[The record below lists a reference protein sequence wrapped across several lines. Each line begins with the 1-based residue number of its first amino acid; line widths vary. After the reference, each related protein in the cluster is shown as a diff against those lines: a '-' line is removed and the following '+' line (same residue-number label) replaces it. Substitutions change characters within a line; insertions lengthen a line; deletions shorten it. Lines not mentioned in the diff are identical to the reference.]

1 MEEAEGRGGGWVSGW
16 RERDGDWKC
25 MAGGALQRPARQPS
39 LPPGAGLRTS
49 RAGGVDRE
57 LSVTKGKVIRTDIL
71 SRLLSGC

>member
-1 MEEAEGRGGGWVSGW
+1 MGGGSETETGSAW
-16 RERDGDWKC
+16 REGLCRG
-25 MAGGALQRPARQPS
+25 PARRPS